1 VIMLL
6 TLRERAL
13 QLRSLPIGV
22 ATMLLWRFGS
32 ELNAAVR
39 LGYDL
44 DLQHQQRPDAIADA
58 IQDVVKQI
66 PSGSN

>member
-1 VIMLL
+1 VIKLL
-6 TLRERAL
+6 TLGERAL
-13 QLRSLPIGV
+13 QLRSLGI
-22 ATMLLWRFGS
+22 ATMLLLCFGS

-58 IQDVVKQI
+58 IQGLVKQI